1 MDIVAVGINFA
12 NKLFAL
18 HDLEQSGKTLLIKP
32 RVACSLLLEPV
43 TQTPLR
49 LSGTKACTGARHA
62 AQGEAIYPL
71 RTNRQSGCPEVR
83 GIVSLGRQT
92 NRVVGLITDP
102 GIALTTAKL
111 DVNRVGA
118 AQELPD
124 QVALRYLL
132 TKSPNERCV
141 DDSTPFFGNLSS
153 VLNRD
158 TPFPMAVGLKKK

>member
-132 TKSPNERCV
+132 TTMPHEKAV
-141 DDSTPFFGNLSS
+141 DDSSTIFWKLSS
-153 VLNRD
+153 VLNMD
-158 TPFPMAVGLKKK
+158 IPLPIAVGLMNK